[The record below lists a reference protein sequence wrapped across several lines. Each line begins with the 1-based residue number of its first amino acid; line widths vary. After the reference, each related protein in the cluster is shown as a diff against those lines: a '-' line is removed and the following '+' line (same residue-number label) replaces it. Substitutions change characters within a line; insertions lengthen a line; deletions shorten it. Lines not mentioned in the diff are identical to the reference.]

1 MLLLGTGV
9 PCWEHRF
16 FVYGNQLMGKRI
28 GTIAILVED
37 RAQVGQINELLTRF
51 GDVII
56 GRIGI
61 PYREKGVNII
71 SIIVEG
77 TTDEVG
83 ALSGKLGMIEG
94 VKTRSLLLTR

>member
-1 MLLLGTGV
+1 
-9 PCWEHRF
+9 
-16 FVYGNQLMGKRI
+16 MGKRI